1 MSFISI
7 ELLMKL
13 IPSEKSL
20 VKCSLLP
27 NTVHHVIHKGS
38 TETVYFSVALL
49 ITILYR

>member
-1 MSFISI
+1 MSFIPT
-7 ELLMKL
+7 ELLTKL

-38 TETVYFSVALL
+38 TETVYFPIALL